1 VYMHWNRVALAPT
14 GAAVAPAVL
23 LPAPSAA
30 SPAASCVEGVH
41 TNRCAPSLSLH
52 PNQNRKHRHQP
63 HRSHAQHTHIS
74 ESQPQPGL
82 SILPRRPCTSTTCT
96 YEPGVIGSRS
106 ATCALPSSLPVG
118 THSLRSTL
126 VSLKPQARRTAA
138 AAAACIAK
146 RAFAQD
152 RLRLADEAVVPQL
165 SSRLERRWFGRAV
178 RVGSHRRRPLHR
190 CVGRRAR
197 QAGSHR
203 TAARSVRRIGH
214 RLHRWRPLAARL
226 LMLGYCLESLS
237 EAALVHAL
245 VPSGA
250 CCDRRC
256 RRSSRAAARSIGRQ
270 PRRQLRRRRPHKQM
284 RAVLVSAPKPE
295 P

>member
-1 VYMHWNRVALAPT
+1 LLRPALPSLQ
-14 GAAVAPAVL
+14 PCCCPL
-23 LPAPSAA
+23 HRPPAPP
-30 SPAASCVEGVH
+30 PAASKAS
-41 TNRCAPSLSLH
+41 TQTDAR
-52 PNQNRKHRHQP
+52 RHCLCIQTRAVSIDTSP

-106 ATCALPSSLPVG
+106 ATCALPSSLPVS

-165 SSRLERRWFGRAV
+165 SSRLELRWFGHV
-178 RVGSHRRRPLHR
+178 IRVGSCRRRPPHR
-190 CVGRRAR
+190 WVGRRAR
-197 QAGSHR
+197 QACLWRS
-203 TAARSVRRIGH
+203 AAPSVRRIATH
-214 RLHRWRPLAARL
+214 RRLWHLLAARL
-226 LMLGYCLESLS
+226 LMLGYRLERLRK
-237 EAALVHAL
+237 AARVHAL
-245 VPSGA
+245 EPSGA
-250 CCDRRC
+250 CSDRRC

-284 RAVLVSAPKPE
+284 RAVLVSASKPDH
-295 P
+295 